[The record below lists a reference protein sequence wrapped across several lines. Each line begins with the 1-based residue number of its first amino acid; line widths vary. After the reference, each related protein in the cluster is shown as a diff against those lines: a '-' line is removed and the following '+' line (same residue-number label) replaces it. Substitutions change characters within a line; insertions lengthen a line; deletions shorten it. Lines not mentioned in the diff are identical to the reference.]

1 MTPLVWGAV
10 GLFSSALIALLA
22 LWVFLM
28 LEETGDEWILDAE
41 DRAKLPEDWDV
52 WRQTG
57 VGAPGRPGTR
67 SRALRSS

>member
-1 MTPLVWGAV
+1 MSPLVWGAV

-52 WRQTG
+52 WR
-57 VGAPGRPGTR
+57 
-67 SRALRSS
+67 

>member
-1 MTPLVWGAV
+1 MPWFYYTAA
-10 GLFSSALIALLA
+10 ALLGSILLA
-22 LWVFLM
+22 LVSTWLLWK